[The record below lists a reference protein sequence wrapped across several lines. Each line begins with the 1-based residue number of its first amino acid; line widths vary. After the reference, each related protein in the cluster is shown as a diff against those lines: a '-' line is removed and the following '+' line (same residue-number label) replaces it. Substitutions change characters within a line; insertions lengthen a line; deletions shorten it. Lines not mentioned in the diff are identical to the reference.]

1 MKIKKRTKQKV
12 SSKKVLLVCVRYI
25 LLLGIVFSLPF
36 IYAILTQPTIT
47 PVVSLLKLMYS
58 DVEVLENTISID
70 KTTFIEIIPACIAG
84 SAYLLLI
91 ILNLSIPL
99 STKKRIYALVFSL
112 AVLFVVNVIRIS
124 MLSIWYHEKFSFFN
138 SAHIFLWYILSTVFV
153 VVIWIATIKI
163 FSI

>member
-91 ILNLSIPL
+91 ILNLSVPL
-99 STKKRIYALVFSL
+99 STKKRIYTLVFSL
-112 AVLFVVNVIRIS
+112 AVLFVVNVI
-124 MLSIWYHEKFSFFN
+124 
-138 SAHIFLWYILSTVFV
+138 
-153 VVIWIATIKI
+153 
-163 FSI
+163 